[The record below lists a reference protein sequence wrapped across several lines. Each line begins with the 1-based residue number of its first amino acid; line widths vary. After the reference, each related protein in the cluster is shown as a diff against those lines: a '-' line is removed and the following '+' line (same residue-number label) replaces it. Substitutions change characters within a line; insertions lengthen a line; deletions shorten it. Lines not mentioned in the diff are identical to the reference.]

1 MKTQLDGESRAPSDP
16 VSAPAIAIRS
26 VSRTFHRSNGQPP
39 LKALDGV
46 TFDIP
51 PHSFVSVVGPSGC
64 GKTTLLRML
73 NGLIRPDAGEV
84 LVDGKTPTPGP
95 HMGFVF
101 QSFRLMPWRTVRAN
115 VEFTLEVQ
123 GMGAAERTERTDFY
137 LNMVGLRRFANSYP
151 GELSGGMKQCAALAR
166 ALVGRPRYLLMD
178 EPLANLDAQTSEFMQ
193 LELMRIWRRHEG
205 VFVMVTHSV
214 DEAILLSDRVVLLT
228 SRPGRVAE
236 IFEVPLPHPRWS
248 YDVRA
253 HPEFI
258 RLRAELWRRVKEMVT
273 SDPESEFY
281 LRDRAPADDGNEG

>member
-1 MKTQLDGESRAPSDP
+1 MDIMTDGE
-16 VSAPAIAIRS
+16 VSATAGTAPAIAIHG
-26 VSRTFHRSNGQPP
+26 VSKTFQRANGQPP

-46 TFDIP
+46 TFDIQP
-51 PHSFVSVVGPSGC
+51 NSFVSVVGPSGS

-73 NGLIRPDAGEV
+73 NGLIRPDAGQV
-84 LVDGKTPTPGP
+84 LVDGAVPTPGP

-101 QSFRLMPWRTVRAN
+101 QSFRLMPWRTIRAN
-115 VEFTLEVQ
+115 VEFTLEVHGVDQ
-123 GMGAAERTERTDFY
+123 KERTERAEHY
-137 LNMVGLRRFANSYP
+137 LDMVGLRRFAESYP

-166 ALVGRPRYLLMD
+166 ALVGQPRYLLMD

-193 LELMRIWRRHEG
+193 LELMRIWRRHAG

-214 DEAILLSDRVVLLT
+214 DEAILLSDRVVLLS

-253 HPEFI
+253 HPDFLS
-258 RLRAELWRRVKEMVT
+258 LRAELWRRIKEMVT

-281 LRDRAPADDGNEG
+281 LRGRPLQGDDASG